1 MMPGPSQRL
10 KFDVVLPGVL
20 LGIAPGGGVDG
31 EALYDKHVN
40 LRIMRESDLIDF
52 RDAGRDCHI
61 GQIDAAVERLIFNTG
76 DTLRDGDA
84 PEVLAAVKGAMA
96 DFFDPPG
103 IVTLWIPA
111 QYSKAPSPI
120 SSRPSGRIT
129 SFSSPR

>member
-20 LGIAPGGGVDG
+20 LRIAPGGGVDG
-31 EALYDKHVN
+31 EALYDTHVN

-52 RDAGRDCHI
+52 RDAGRDYHI
-61 GQIDAAVERLIFNTG
+61 GQIDAAVERLISDTG

-96 DFFDPPG
+96 DFFDTPRDRYALQAFT
-103 IVTLWIPA
+103 VTKSEGA
-111 QYSKAPSPI
+111 QLRDTLRDDNGS
-120 SSRPSGRIT
+120 
-129 SFSSPR
+129 

>member
-31 EALYDKHVN
+31 EALYDTRVN

-61 GQIDAAVERLIFNTG
+61 GQIDAAVERLISDAG
-76 DTLRDGDA
+76 DALWDGEA

-96 DFFDPPG
+96 DFFDTPRDRYALQAFT
-103 IVTLWIPA
+103 VTKNEGA
-111 QYSKAPSPI
+111 QLRDTLRDDNGS
-120 SSRPSGRIT
+120 
-129 SFSSPR
+129 

>member
-31 EALYDKHVN
+31 EALYDTRVN

-61 GQIDAAVERLIFNTG
+61 GQIDAAVERLISDTG

-96 DFFDPPG
+96 DFFD
-103 IVTLWIPA
+103 T
-111 QYSKAPSPI
+111 
-120 SSRPSGRIT
+120 
-129 SFSSPR
+129 PRDRYALDTGAVLESAVADLP